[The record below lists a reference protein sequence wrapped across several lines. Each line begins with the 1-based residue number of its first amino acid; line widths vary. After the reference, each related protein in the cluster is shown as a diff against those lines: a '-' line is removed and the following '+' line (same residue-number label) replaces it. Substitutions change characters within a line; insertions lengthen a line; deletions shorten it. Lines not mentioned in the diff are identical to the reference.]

1 MSVSAPKGLSVTG
14 KKLWRDLTGEYEF
27 RADELATLEAAC
39 READLIAR
47 MEDDLVNEPLTVT
60 GSTGQLVTH
69 PLVQELR
76 QHRTVMASLF
86 RGLKLPDESGN
97 SASNQQREAAQ
108 SRWAQT
114 RGKSA

>member
-1 MSVSAPKGLSVTG
+1 MAVVAPKGLSATG
-14 KKLWRDLTGEYEF
+14 KKLWRDLTGSFEF

-47 MEDDLVNEPLTVT
+47 MEDELVDQPLTVT

-86 RGLKLPDESGN
+86 RGLKLPEDST
-97 SASNQQREAAQ
+97 SAETNQHRSAAQ
-108 SRWAQT
+108 SKWAASY
-114 RGKSA
+114 GKGA